1 MKETS
6 LHLGLVKF
14 YLLRYNKGMTDSLLI
29 LVLLALLGSVAGL
42 VGGVVFLVKKDWARV
57 LSIYAIPYA
66 AGVLLAVSILHLI
79 PEVVDHIGRDGYLY
93 VLLAFLGAFIFEKYF
108 ASLHHHEEHAETM
121 QKSTIPL
128 VIFGDTIHN
137 FIDGVAIGA
146 AFLTSPSFGLVV
158 ALSTFLHETPHEIG
172 DFGVLISRGWSR
184 KRTFIANFFSSLV
197 TIPGALFVYFFA
209 RDGQTSI
216 IPIML
221 AISAGV
227 FLYLGASDFLPE
239 IGENDGKSRT
249 IKKILF
255 VILGVFTIYLLSIF
269 LPE

>member
-1 MKETS
+1 M
-6 LHLGLVKF
+6 
-14 YLLRYNKGMTDSLLI
+14 DSLLTLI
-29 LVLLALLGSVAGL
+29 LLALLGSVAGL
-42 VGGVVFLVKKDWARV
+42 IGGVIFLIKKDWAKV

-79 PEVVDHIGRDGYLY
+79 PEVVEHIGKDGYLY

-108 ASLHHHEEHAETM
+108 ASLHHHEGHNDTM

-137 FIDGVAIGA
+137 FIDGIAIGA
-146 AFLTSPSFGLVV
+146 AFLTGPSFGLIV

-172 DFGVLISRGWSR
+172 DFGVLIARGWTRR
-184 KRTFIANFFSSLV
+184 KTLIANLFSSLV
-197 TIPGALFVYFFA
+197 TVPGALFVYFFA
-209 RDGQTSI
+209 RNGQSSI

-221 AISAGV
+221 SISAGV

-239 IGENDGKSRT
+239 IGEHESKSRT
-249 IKKILF
+249 IKKILL
-255 VILGVFTIYLLSIF
+255 VIIGVFTIYAFSILL
-269 LPE
+269 PN